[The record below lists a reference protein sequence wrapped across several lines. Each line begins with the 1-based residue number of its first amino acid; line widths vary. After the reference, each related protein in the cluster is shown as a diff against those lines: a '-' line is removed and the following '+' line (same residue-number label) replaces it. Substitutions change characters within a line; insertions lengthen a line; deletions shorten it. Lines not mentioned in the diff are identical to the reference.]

1 MKKRPTP
8 RHEMRK
14 TVAVAMNPPPPV
26 QPVRRGGGIFKRLF
40 GKSYPVIVHAS
51 EHIMRRELIEREVWE
66 IMNRLKRGGFRA
78 CLVGGCVRD
87 ILLGKKP
94 KDFDIAT
101 DARPRQVKSLFKR
114 CFLIGRRFRLAHVY
128 ISHDRFVEVATFRA
142 LADPEEVQGGKYAA
156 NNVFGGIEE
165 DALRRDF
172 TINALYF
179 DGSDSS
185 IIDYT
190 GGLKDLRKMVLRS
203 IGDPGVRFREDPVRI
218 IRAARFCAQ
227 LGFTLSRRDVDAAT
241 ACAPLIAEANAHRLL
256 VELYKVLRCGAS
268 AETFRNLKKLGLLE
282 HWLPELA
289 REDRMAPMLSRL
301 AVVDRRRT
309 EGEEPSDAVLITSL
323 LYDLFAEALRAAGDR
338 IGFQDAYVMLARDFQ
353 EIAQRIR
360 LPRKEWDRV
369 CNTAAR
375 RLVLARITGG
385 RKWNHFVK
393 KFIGN
398 AYFPDALLFFEILS
412 EAEGRY
418 DEELKYWKGRATEPQ
433 MKTETAGE
441 AADEKGRAPEGDSK
455 RRRRRRRPRR
465 RRPASDADSV
475 AKEIPPPE

>member
-1 MKKRPTP
+1 MKKRSSP
-8 RHEMRK
+8 RHEVRK
-14 TVAVAMNPPPPV
+14 TGAAAANPPPPAP
-26 QPVRRGGGIFKRLF
+26 PVKHGGGILKRLF
-40 GKSYPVIVHAS
+40 GKSYPVIVVAS
-51 EHIMRRELIEREVWE
+51 EHIMRRELIEREVWD
-66 IMNRLKRGGFRA
+66 IMNRLKRAGFRA

-87 ILLGKKP
+87 ILLNKKP

-101 DARPRQVKSLFKR
+101 DARPRQVKSLFRR

-128 ISHDRFVEVATFRA
+128 ISRDRFVEVATFRA

-190 GGLKDLRKMVLRS
+190 GGLRDLRKKLLRS

-227 LGFTLSRRDVDAAT
+227 LGFTLSRKDFFAAQS
-241 ACAPLIAEANAHRLL
+241 CAPLIAEANAHRLL
-256 VELYKVLRCGAS
+256 VELYKLLRCGAS

-289 REDRMAPMLSRL
+289 REDRMAAMLSRL
-301 AVVDRRRT
+301 AVVDRRRAG
-309 EGEEPSDAVLITSL
+309 GEELSDAVLITSL
-323 LYDLFAEALRAAGDR
+323 LYDLFSEALRAAGDR
-338 IGFQDAYVMLARDFQ
+338 IGFQDAYVLLARDFQ
-353 EIAQRIR
+353 GIAQRIR

-375 RLVLARITGG
+375 RLVLERITGG
-385 RKWNHFVK
+385 RKWGRFVK
-393 KFIGN
+393 KFVHN

-412 EAEGRY
+412 EAEGGY
-418 DEELKYWKGRATEPQ
+418 VEELKYWKQRSAESTAQAGREPG
-433 MKTETAGE
+433 APV
-441 AADEKGRAPEGDSK
+441 EKDGAPQEGQK
-455 RRRRRRRPRR
+455 RRRRKRRPRKR
-465 RRPASDADSV
+465 RHAADAGV
-475 AKEIPPPE
+475 KEIPHLA